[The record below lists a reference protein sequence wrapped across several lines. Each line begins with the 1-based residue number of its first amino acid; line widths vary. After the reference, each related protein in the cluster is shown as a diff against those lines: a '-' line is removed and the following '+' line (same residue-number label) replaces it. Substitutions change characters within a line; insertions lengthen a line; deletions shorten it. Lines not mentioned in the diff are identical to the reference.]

1 MKLII
6 AKLKRLYVVYSTAT
20 YVRINILAHK
30 LF

>member
-1 MKLII
+1 MKLIM

-20 YVRINILAHK
+20 YVRTKLLAYK